1 MPGLT
6 TDPGKRR
13 PRVEQRLADVES
25 WLASGLSHPQIERR
39 AAAEWGI
46 GRRHVRRYLRVTY
59 GRWAREAQLGDRE
72 HRRAHVRALALATMR
87 RALERTRAVTVA
99 IGEGV
104 QELRHVPDPD
114 SSAAGR
120 MVDLLAKIEGM
131 TGEASGST
139 VNVTVVGDSAIS
151 ALRAF
156 YMGTAPAPALPAQS
170 GVQTLSASQGRTGAL
185 PLPVLDTEGEAV
197 PRG

>member
-25 WLASGLSHPQIERR
+25 WLASGMSHPQIERR

-59 GRWAREAQLGDRE
+59 GRWAKEAALGDRE

-87 RALERTRAVTVA
+87 RALERTKAITVA

-104 QELRHVPDPD
+104 QELRQVPDPD

-131 TGEASGST
+131 TGEASST

-170 GVQTLSASQGRTGAL
+170 GVQTLSASQGRTEGLAQ
-185 PLPVLDTEGEAV
+185 VLDVEGETV